1 MTAATLLIW
10 TLEDELEALLG
21 GEADDCLVC
30 GEPVQTAKGLVACA
44 ACGSVLGAEG
54 GEPPGQLALVE
65 GRSR

>member
-30 GEPVQTAKGLVACA
+30 GEAVQAAEDVVACA
-44 ACGSVLGAEG
+44 ACGSVLSPEG
-54 GEPPGQLALVE
+54 GEQPSQLALL
-65 GRSR
+65 GRPR